1 MKPQDPFAAMD
12 YAGLF
17 AAIVNSVEAVVI
29 SKTLDGTVLSWNP
42 AAEAIFGWS
51 ADEMI
56 GQSIRRIIPEDR
68 QQEEDMIL
76 DRVKRGEGSTRME
89 TVRLHK
95 DGSAVEVAVLVS
107 PVRDRDGA
115 IVGASAICRDISG
128 EVRTR
133 RALTEIEQRFS
144 LMADNISQLA
154 WIADATG
161 WIYWY
166 NRRWFDYTGTSLED
180 MQGWGWR
187 SVHHPEHVERV
198 TEHIAQCFESGTAWE
213 DTFPLRGADGTYRW
227 FLSRAVP
234 LRDDS
239 GSVLCWFG
247 TNTDI
252 TEQRDAE
259 RRIELLL
266 MEVNHRSKNLL
277 TVVQSLAR
285 RTAASSGDFI
295 KRLEQRI
302 AGLAANQDVL
312 VHRNWSAVPLRELI
326 EAQLRFLENGL
337 RQVATAGPEVVV
349 QPSAAEAVSM
359 ALHELAT
366 NAEKYGA
373 LSVPDG
379 RVAITWE
386 IVGTGDAAEFA
397 LRWIESDGPEV
408 RPPES
413 KGFGSRIIEEVP
425 RGKLRAQVD
434 IAYPPQGYSFTL
446 RCPPQ
451 NVLALNE

>member
-1 MKPQDPFAAMD
+1 MITPMD
-12 YAGLF
+12 TADLF
-17 AAIVNSVEAVVI
+17 EAIVNSSDAAVI
-29 SKTLDGTVLSWNP
+29 AKDLDSRVLSWNP

-51 ADEMI
+51 ADEMV

-68 QQEEDMIL
+68 QQEEDLIL
-76 DRVKRGEGSTRME
+76 DRIKRGESATRME
-89 TVRLHK
+89 TVRLRK
-95 DGSAVEVAVLVS
+95 DGSTVEVAVLVS
-107 PVRDRDGA
+107 PVRNRAGE

-133 RALTEIEQRFS
+133 QALTEVEQRFS

-154 WIADATG
+154 WIADASG

-180 MQGWGWR
+180 MQGWGWQ
-187 SVHHPEHVERV
+187 SVHHPDHVQRV
-198 TEHIAQCFESGTAWE
+198 TEYISQCFETGTAWE
-213 DTFPLRGADGTYRW
+213 DTFPLRGVDGTYRW

-234 LRDDS
+234 LRDND
-239 GSVLCWFG
+239 GKVLCWFG

-259 RRIELLL
+259 RRIEMLL

-285 RTAASSGDFI
+285 RTAASHSGDFI

-312 VHRNWSAVPLRELI
+312 VHRNWSAVPLKELI

-337 RQVATAGPEVVV
+337 RQVSMDGPEVVV

-373 LSVPDG
+373 LSVPEG
-379 RVAITWE
+379 RVAISWE
-386 IVGTGDAAEFA
+386 ITGEGDAAEFA
-397 LRWIESDGPEV
+397 LRWTESDGPAV
-408 RPPES
+408 RSPEN

-425 RGKLRAQVD
+425 RGKLRATVE

-451 NVLALNE
+451 NVLACNE